1 MKQYLDGLKTILEHG
16 FDSEPARDNM
26 PTTKIYNDLQ
36 MRFDLRDNKLPIITT
51 KQMPFRSIT
60 AELLCFMAGVT
71 DVRTYDAMG
80 CNVWWDNAYKWN
92 MSEELRKFYTID
104 QYKANGRDPKFNELP
119 TTGFDLGRI
128 YAAQWRTWFG
138 MRKDSQY
145 GYVNEYVD
153 QLFKLI
159 NSIKSSPESR
169 YHVMAAWNP
178 AEMNSSTVS
187 QPNCH
192 VYFQVTC
199 RALSFYE
206 REKLYRNTKQ
216 GAELIGEPIE
226 EHDMDNIPK
235 YAIRTHL
242 TQRSCDMFL
251 GVPFNITSYSLLTHI
266 LARLTNTVAEEFVW
280 NGVNCHIYSNH
291 MEQVEEQLKRT
302 PYEVPTIDLSESSMN
317 SLTDIEFLVR
327 NPNIFKTS
335 FKELFKINNYK
346 HHPKLGGDLS
356 VGL

>member
-1 MKQYLDGLKTILEHG
+1 
-16 FDSEPARDNM
+16 M

-92 MSEELRKFYTID
+92 MSEELRKFYTIN

-169 YHVMAAWNP
+169 YHVMTAWNP

-199 RALSFYE
+199 RKLDHYE
-206 REKLYRNTKQ
+206 RNVIASNNLVADSPFGGYSVD
-216 GAELIGEPIE
+216 EL
-226 EHDMDNIPK
+226 DKKNIPK

-251 GVPFNITSYSLLTHI
+251 GVPFNITSYSLFTHL
-266 LARLTNTVAEEFVW
+266 LARLTNTIAEEFVW
-280 NGVNCHIYSNH
+280 NGVNCHIYGDH
-291 MEQVEEQLKRT
+291 IKQVEEQLTRT
-302 PYEVPTIDLSESSMN
+302 PYKTPTIDLSQSGIY
-317 SLTDIEFLVR
+317 SLSDIEHLV
-327 NPNIFKTS
+327 NSPDIFKTH
-335 FKELFKINNYK
+335 FKNLFKINAYNY
-346 HHPKLGGDLS
+346 HPKISGNLS